1 MILLFSGKNQFFLQK
16 KIKESFFLKL
26 VLLFE
31 KTSHFARC
39 VLSLAL
45 SCTTVVFLLGSKTRE
60 WKAREAVELESM
72 FKRDRKRVR
81 KILESIGNERKKKG
95 IKRCFFLAKD

>member
-1 MILLFSGKNQFFLQK
+1 M
-16 KIKESFFLKL
+16 
-26 VLLFE
+26 LLFE

-72 FKRDRKRVR
+72 FKRDRKRVGR
-81 KILESIGNERKKKG
+81 ILESIGNEREKKG